1 MRKTSL
7 ALVAVLLAWTGA
19 AEPVCVNGVCYPDE
33 ESARAAGALG
43 GTSGKNFADLQNM
56 LQAADKPEGEKSAG
70 EKPAAEKTPPDRL
83 SRRLALG
90 YMTPVEFRGFLHG
103 KKSPGE
109 SLEELPLAMVFL
121 FVLLGG
127 LVMNLTPCVL
137 PLVPVSLVLV
147 GRGGARGAAY
157 GLGMTLAYGAL
168 GLAAAFGGLAF
179 GAIQSSPWF
188 NLVVAVVFLVL
199 GLATSEVFFID
210 FSRFRPRP
218 KAGVPADAK
227 SGLGGPFLLG
237 AGTAVLA
244 GACVAPILLAT
255 LVLTAKW
262 FAEGRVWAVALP
274 FVLGAGMGLPWP
286 FITAGMAVL
295 PKPGAWMRWVNRA
308 FAVVLFG
315 FAVWYGWLAWGAVG
329 EPRLRRRPVRIRRLV
344 RLARVGRVHGARRGR
359 ARAGA
364 GECRGRRRLASD
376 ACDRGRAVVQEL
388 HGDGA
393 DDAEGAVRRRGAHE
407 VQRQAHR
414 DQHVRGSRELSRT
427 GRPRHQGRAG
437 LRGD

>member
-103 KKSPGE
+103 KRTFAE
-109 SLEELPLAMVFL
+109 CLEENSSVVTVFL
-121 FVLLGG
+121 LILLGG
-127 LVMNLTPCVL
+127 LFMNLTPCVL
-137 PLVPVSLVLV
+137 PLVPVSLALV

-227 SGLGGPFLLG
+227 RGLGGPFLLG

-262 FAEGRVWAVALP
+262 FAAGRTWAVALP

-286 FITAGMAVL
+286 FITAGMSVL
-295 PKPGAWMRWVNRA
+295 PKPGMWMRWVNRV

-315 FAVWYGWLAWGAVG
+315 FAVWYGWLAWGG
-329 EPRLRRRPVRIRRLV
+329 FT
-344 RLARVGRVHGARRGR
+344 
-359 ARAGA
+359 ARAEAAPAPAQESAVAEDASRPTLVIVGA
-364 GECRGRRRLASD
+364 PWCKNCTAMEKTTLKEPSVVEALAKFNVKHVEINTFAD
-376 ACDRGRAVVQEL
+376 LANYPEL
-388 HGDGA
+388 
-393 DDAEGAVRRRGAHE
+393 
-407 VQRQAHR
+407 
-414 DQHVRGSRELSRT
+414 
-427 GRPRHQGRAG
+427 AG
-437 LRGD
+437 LDIKGVPAYVVIEKEKEVRAQ

>member
-103 KKSPGE
+103 KRTFAE
-109 SLEELPLAMVFL
+109 CLEENSSVVTVFL
-121 FVLLGG
+121 LILLGG
-127 LVMNLTPCVL
+127 LFMNLTPCVL

-188 NLVVAVVFLVL
+188 NLVVAVVFVLL

-227 SGLGGPFLLG
+227 RGLGGPFLLG

-286 FITAGMAVL
+286 FITAGMSVL
-295 PKPGAWMRWVNRA
+295 PRPGAWMRWVNRA

-315 FAVWYGWLAWGAVG
+315 FAVWYGWLAWGG
-329 EPRLRRRPVRIRRLV
+329 FT
-344 RLARVGRVHGARRGR
+344 
-359 ARAGA
+359 ARAEAAPVPPTLVIVGA
-364 GECRGRRRLASD
+364 PWCKNCTAMEKTTLKEPSVVEALAKFNVKHVEINTFAD
-376 ACDRGRAVVQEL
+376 LANYPEL
-388 HGDGA
+388 
-393 DDAEGAVRRRGAHE
+393 
-407 VQRQAHR
+407 
-414 DQHVRGSRELSRT
+414 
-427 GRPRHQGRAG
+427 AG
-437 LRGD
+437 LDIKGVPAYVVIEKEKEEQAP

>member
-103 KKSPGE
+103 KRTFAE
-109 SLEELPLAMVFL
+109 CLEENSSVVTVFL
-121 FVLLGG
+121 LILLGG
-127 LVMNLTPCVL
+127 LFMNLTPCVL
-137 PLVPVSLVLV
+137 PLVPVSLALV

-188 NLVVAVVFLVL
+188 NLVVAVVFVLL

-227 SGLGGPFLLG
+227 RGLGGPFLLG

-262 FAEGRVWAVALP
+262 FAAGRTWAVALP

-286 FITAGMAVL
+286 FITAGMSVL
-295 PKPGAWMRWVNRA
+295 PKPGMWMRWVNRV

-315 FAVWYGWLAWGAVG
+315 FAVWYGWLAWGGFTARAEAAPAPAQESAVAEDASRPTLVIVG
-329 EPRLRRRPVRIRRLV
+329 APWCKVRR
-344 RLARVGRVHGARRGR
+344 GGAR
-359 ARAGA
+359 
-364 GECRGRRRLASD
+364 
-376 ACDRGRAVVQEL
+376 
-388 HGDGA
+388 
-393 DDAEGAVRRRGAHE
+393 E
-407 VQRQAHR
+407 VQRQARR

-427 GRPRHQGRAG
+427 GRARHQGRAG

>member
-56 LQAADKPEGEKSAG
+56 LLAADKPEGEKSAG
-70 EKPAAEKTPPDRL
+70 GKPAAEKTPPDRL

-103 KKSPGE
+103 KRTFAE
-109 SLEELPLAMVFL
+109 CLEENSSVVTVFL
-121 FVLLGG
+121 LILLGG
-127 LVMNLTPCVL
+127 LFMNLTPCVL

-157 GLGMTLAYGAL
+157 GLGMTLAYGVL

-188 NLVVAVVFLVL
+188 NLVVAVVFVLL

-218 KAGVPADAK
+218 AAGGGVVPQR
-227 SGLGGPFLLG
+227 GLLGPFTLG
-237 AGTAVLA
+237 IGTAVLA

-255 LVLTAKW
+255 LVLSAKW
-262 FAEGRVWAVALP
+262 FAAGRVWAVALP

-286 FITAGMAVL
+286 FITAGLSVL
-295 PKPGAWMRWVNRA
+295 PKPGAWMKWVNRA
-308 FAVVLFG
+308 FAVILFG
-315 FAVWYGWLAWGAVG
+315 MAAWYGWLAWKGFSVSRGTGDVVQSTANVV
-329 EPRLRRRPVRIRRLV
+329 EVAEDADDQRPRLVIVGAPWCKNCTAMERSTLKAPSVV
-344 RLARVGRVHGARRGR
+344 EALARFNVKHIEINTFEDFANYP
-359 ARAGA
+359 
-364 GECRGRRRLASD
+364 
-376 ACDRGRAVVQEL
+376 EL
-388 HGDGA
+388 
-393 DDAEGAVRRRGAHE
+393 
-407 VQRQAHR
+407 
-414 DQHVRGSRELSRT
+414 
-427 GRPRHQGRAG
+427 AG
-437 LRGD
+437 LDIKGVPAYVVIEKKQLEETKTEEDKK